1 VLRIHPLIA
10 SYQFSDLFGGKMEDF
25 QEPGEGFLP
34 VEEGEEDLCR
44 ALWISVIVQAF
55 IDAKGNSSKS
65 GNHRERKQAFDWLAD
80 ESPEG
85 EFAVVCD
92 LAGLCHKKT
101 QGRIKSLLASEYET
115 LDFRCLT
122 KAWGKAQTVESRVRF
137 FNRAR
142 RNARNRQAA
151 YVKLKEHSLSPAS
164 NQTHC
169 ESRSG

>member
-1 VLRIHPLIA
+1 
-10 SYQFSDLFGGKMEDF
+10 MEDSH
-25 QEPGEGFLP
+25 ESNEGFSP

-55 IDAKGNSSKS
+55 IDAGGNRSKA
-65 GNHRERKQAFDWLAD
+65 GNRHDQRRASEWLSD
-80 ESPEG
+80 ECEES
-85 EFAVVCD
+85 EFAVVCG

-101 QGRIKSLLASEYET
+101 QRRLKSLLASEYET

-122 KAWGKAQTVESRVRF
+122 KAWGKQQTVESRVRF

-142 RNARNRQAA
+142 RNAKNRQAA

-169 ESRSG
+169 ESRFG